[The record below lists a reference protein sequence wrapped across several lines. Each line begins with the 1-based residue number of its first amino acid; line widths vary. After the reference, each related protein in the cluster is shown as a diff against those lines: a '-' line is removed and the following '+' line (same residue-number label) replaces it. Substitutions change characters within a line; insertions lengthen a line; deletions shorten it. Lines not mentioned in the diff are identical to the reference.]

1 MLDTPRDPG
10 RNPADAHGERGVPS
24 GDDRES
30 LGWVLDELRAALD
43 GVPRALRGVGSGE
56 RPPDAAGSPQAALQA
71 LRQAGG
77 VLAMVNRPAPARIAS
92 AIEAAARAWMGPAET
107 RATPAGTAAREADE
121 ADLAAIERT
130 GRALVEHLEALAADR
145 PTPTPDHFA
154 LFVRHAEVSGPAL
167 AELRARLDDI
177 GRGLDRFY
185 RRPETRTPLHAVL
198 AQLRALDGALSVLG
212 LVDGAQAARRMHED
226 VRRLRDADA
235 AQDDVRPQDVD
246 ALGGNLDALGLLV
259 DRLGYQPALARRAF
273 VFDAATGALRAAA
286 SEAAAVDGGGAAP
299 SSPPVPVPMS
309 ASASAADMP
318 SPGTGATPADDEEE
332 DELRAIFLDEAREV
346 LGNADAAVAAL
357 AAEAADAARMTA
369 LRRAFHTLKGSARM
383 VSLTELGE
391 AAAAFEQL
399 LNTWLADQR
408 PATPELLAALRTAL
422 REFSQW
428 IDAIGAGRA
437 QDWRAAPFREAA
449 DALQGEAPATAPR
462 RAGRER
468 AARPRP
474 GEEAGLAGE
483 DGDGN
488 GNGNGDGD
496 GDGDARVVGPLR
508 IERRLHDVYLAEA
521 EVWSSDLAAEVA
533 AWAGDARRPVAASA
547 IGLAHALVGS
557 SATLGLSDLAALAR
571 SVERALQQLRRQGR
585 GTALQDAAVVAGV
598 DELRRLLHR
607 FAAGFLDAAAP
618 STLQALDAITAARTA
633 PSARATVALLPG
645 EDPFDT
651 TDAVDADLFPVFEEE
666 AVELLHQ
673 LGGALREWAR
683 QPGADAPRAFALR
696 TLHTLKG
703 GARLAGAMR
712 LGERAHRMESAI
724 ELLAR
729 RKATVTPGA
738 IDELFERFDALQ
750 SALDHLRAGAGIEGV
765 DAGAD
770 AVPAEAPSPQAAASQ
785 TVRIRTQLLDRMV
798 AQAGEV
804 VVTRS
809 RLVTGLAQMRA
820 SLGDL
825 TGNLDRLRQQLR
837 DVELQ
842 AESQMQSRL
851 AQAKDSQQGFDP
863 LEFDR
868 FTRVQELTRMMAES
882 VDDVATVQ
890 RALQKSLQGSEDA
903 LGSQARQ
910 TRELQRDLLRTRM
923 VEFESIAE
931 RLYGV
936 VRQASRDSG
945 KQVRLDIHGGS
956 TEIDR
961 GVLERMTPAFEHL
974 LRNGV
979 AHGIEDARVRERAGK
994 PPAGLIAIDL
1004 QQEGNDVAVSF
1015 RDDGGGL
1022 DVPRIA
1028 ERARA
1033 LGLVA
1038 GPARLTPDQAADFI
1052 FTPGFS
1058 TAGEVSEL
1066 SGRGIGM
1073 DVVRTSVAALG
1084 GRIETDSTPGQ
1095 GTRFKLVLPLTTAVT
1110 HVVMLRAG
1118 DATIGVPSNLVERV
1132 QRVSAD
1138 DLGAAY
1144 AGRHHVFEG
1153 EPVPFYWAGALLQAS
1168 ARSDQFAVRTHF
1180 VVVVRSAAR
1189 RVALHVDE
1197 VQGNQDV
1204 VVRNLGP
1211 QLSRLAGMAAASV
1224 LSSGAVALIYNPVAL
1239 ADVHGEAAWRLQAG
1253 DTAVTGT
1260 GPGPQAPTTPL
1271 VLVVDDSLTVRRVT
1285 QRLLQREGF
1294 RVALAADGLHALEVL
1309 RQERPDVV
1317 LSDIEMPR
1325 MDGFDLARHIRA
1337 DAALAG
1343 LPIVMITS
1351 RIAPKHREHAQRL
1364 GVNHYIGKPYAE
1376 DELLRLVRG
1385 CIPADDAGRAS

>member
-1 MLDTPRDPG
+1 MPATPLD
-10 RNPADAHGERGVPS
+10 PARSPAAAGHPVADEAR
-24 GDDRES
+24 RES
-30 LGWVLDELRAALD
+30 LGWVLDELRIALD
-43 GVPRALRGVGSGE
+43 GVVPALRQAAGGE
-56 RPPDAAGSPQAALQA
+56 RSGDAAARQAALQA
-71 LRQAGG
+71 LHQAAG
-77 VLAMVNRPAPARIAS
+77 VLTLVRRPDAARVA
-92 AIEAAARAWMGPAET
+92 AALEAAARAWIDRADAAAT
-107 RATPAGTAAREADE
+107 RDASTADAGLD
-121 ADLAAIERT
+121 AIERIA
-130 GRALVEHLEALAADR
+130 RALVGHLEAAVADR
-145 PTPTPDHFA
+145 AIPAPDHFA
-154 LFVRHAEVSGPAL
+154 LFTLFAEVSRPAL
-167 AELRARLDDI
+167 AELRERLDGI

-185 RRPETRTPLHAVL
+185 RRPETRTPLHAVV
-198 AQLRALDGALSVLG
+198 AQLDELEAALSVLG
-212 LVDGAQAARRMHED
+212 LADGAHAARRMHAD
-226 VRRLRDADA
+226 VRGLLAADA

-259 DRLGYQPALARRAF
+259 DMLGHQPELARRAF
-273 VFDAATGALRAAA
+273 AFDAAAGELRALSSDAATDEATGAPSAAA
-286 SEAAAVDGGGAAP
+286 STSTGTGEAADSGAGAAP
-299 SSPPVPVPMS
+299 
-309 ASASAADMP
+309 
-318 SPGTGATPADDEEE
+318 DDE
-332 DELRAIFLDEAREV
+332 DAELLAIFLDEAREV
-346 LGNADAAVAAL
+346 LRNAGDAAAAL
-357 AAEAADAARMTA
+357 AADAADTARMTM

-383 VSLTELGE
+383 VALTELGE
-391 AAAAFEQL
+391 AAAAFEQV

-408 PATPELLAALRTAL
+408 PATPVLLAAIGTAL
-422 REFSQW
+422 GEFAEW
-428 IDAIGAGRA
+428 IDAIRTGRA
-437 QDWRAAPFREAA
+437 QDWRAAPFRHAA
-449 DALQGEAPATAPR
+449 DALKGEVPGATPQDVLAAPR

-468 AARPRP
+468 PSSRAQADD
-474 GEEAGLAGE
+474 A
-483 DGDGN
+483 DGDV
-488 GNGNGDGD
+488 
-496 GDGDARVVGPLR
+496 RVVGPLR
-508 IERRLHDVYLAEA
+508 IDRKLHDVYLAEA
-521 EVWSSDLAAEVA
+521 EAWSGALAAEVA
-533 AWAGDARRPVAASA
+533 AWAGDPRQPVAASA

-557 SATLGLSDLAALAR
+557 SATLGLRDLSDLAR
-571 SVERALQQLRRQGR
+571 RVERALQQLRRQGR

-607 FAAGFLDAAAP
+607 FAAGFLDAPAPATRRALDDLVAQAAP
-618 STLQALDAITAARTA
+618 
-633 PSARATVALLPG
+633 ARAAVPPLPG
-645 EDPFDT
+645 DDPFDA

-683 QPGADAPRAFALR
+683 QPGADAPRASALR

-729 RKATVTPGA
+729 GKGVAAPAA
-738 IDELFERFDALQ
+738 IEELFERFDALQ
-750 SALDHLRAGAGIEGV
+750 SALDHLRAGGGV
-765 DAGAD
+765 PGPEGAD
-770 AVPAEAPSPQAAASQ
+770 ASADPGTGEGPAPHATTAGQ

-809 RLVTGLAQMRA
+809 RLVTGLAQMRV
-820 SLGDL
+820 SLGEL

-842 AESQMQSRL
+842 AESRMQSRL

-974 LRNGV
+974 LRNCV
-979 AHGIEDARVRERAGK
+979 AHGIEGARVRERAGK

-1022 DVPRIA
+1022 DVARIA

-1033 LGLVA
+1033 LGLVGA
-1038 GPARLTPDQAADFI
+1038 QARLTSDQAADFI

-1058 TAGEVSEL
+1058 TAGAVSEL

-1110 HVVMLRAG
+1110 HVVMVRAG
-1118 DATIGVPSNLVERV
+1118 DTTIGVPSNLVERV
-1132 QRVSAD
+1132 QRASAD
-1138 DLGAAY
+1138 DLTVAY
-1144 AGRHHVFEG
+1144 AERHHVFEG
-1153 EPVPFYWAGALLQAS
+1153 ERVPFYWAGALLQSS
-1168 ARSDQFAVRTHF
+1168 ARSDPFAARTHF

-1239 ADVHGEAAWRLQAG
+1239 ADVHGEAAWHLQSG
-1253 DTAVTGT
+1253 DAAAHGI
-1260 GPGPQAPTTPL
+1260 GLDPSQPTTPL

-1294 RVALAADGLHALEVL
+1294 RVALAADGLQALELL
-1309 RQERPDVV
+1309 RRERPAVV

-1337 DAALAG
+1337 EAALAG
-1343 LPIVMITS
+1343 LPIIMITS

-1376 DELLRLVRG
+1376 DELLLLVRSCVASG
-1385 CIPADDAGRAS
+1385 AGDVVGA

>member
-1 MLDTPRDPG
+1 MVDSTQDPSRQPSASAGPRDP
-10 RNPADAHGERGVPS
+10 AAIL
-24 GDDRES
+24 RES
-30 LGWVLDELRAALD
+30 LGWVLDEIRAALD
-43 GVPRALRGVGSGE
+43 GVVAALRPGTPGRKAGE
-56 RPPDAAGSPQAALQA
+56 QTEALRA

-77 VLAMVNRPAPARIAS
+77 VLTMVEQPEPARVVAAMEI
-92 AIEAAARAWMGPAET
+92 AARAWIDRVEAPGSPA
-107 RATPAGTAAREADE
+107 AGAGLE
-121 ADLAAIERT
+121 AIERT
-130 GRALVEHLEALAADR
+130 GRLLVEHLEALATDR
-145 PTPTPDHFA
+145 AAPALDHFA
-154 LFVRHAEVSGPAL
+154 LFERFAEVGAPAL
-167 AELRARLDDI
+167 AELRERLDDI

-185 RRPETRTPLHAVL
+185 RRPETRTPLHAVV
-198 AQLRALDGALSVLG
+198 AQLRDLGDALSVLG
-212 LVDGAQAARRMHED
+212 LVDGARAARRMHDD
-226 VRRLRDADA
+226 VRRLLTADA
-235 AQDDVRPQDVD
+235 AQDDPRPQDVD
-246 ALGGNLDALGLLV
+246 ALGASLDALGLLV
-259 DRLGYQPALARRAF
+259 DMLGYQPELARRAF
-273 VFDAATGALRAAA
+273 VFDAATGELRAPPATTPVAA
-286 SEAAAVDGGGAAP
+286 TASPAP
-299 SSPPVPVPMS
+299 SSGGDGAGSGRGDAVTTGDR
-309 ASASAADMP
+309 AD
-318 SPGTGATPADDEEE
+318 AVEDDEEA
-332 DELRAIFLDEAREV
+332 ELRAIFLDEARGV
-346 LGNADAAVAAL
+346 LRQAGDAVAAL
-357 AAEAADAARMTA
+357 AAEAADTARMTA

-383 VSLTELGE
+383 VALTALGE

-408 PATPELLAALRTAL
+408 PATPELLDAIRAAL
-422 REFSQW
+422 REFAQW
-428 IDAIGAGRA
+428 IDAIEAQRA
-437 QDWRAAPFREAA
+437 QDWRSEPFRRAA
-449 DALQGEAPATAPR
+449 DALKGDSADASANDALATPR
-462 RAGRER
+462 RAARER
-468 AARPRP
+468 PSRSRVETAV
-474 GEEAGLAGE
+474 
-483 DGDGN
+483 DD
-488 GNGNGDGD
+488 DI
-496 GDGDARVVGPLR
+496 RVVGPLR
-508 IERRLHDVYLAEA
+508 IDRRLHDVYLAEA
-521 EVWSSDLAAEVA
+521 DGWSNELVAEIA
-533 AWAGDARRPVAASA
+533 AWAGDPRQPVAPST
-547 IGLAHALVGS
+547 IGLAHALIGS
-557 SATLGLSDLAALAR
+557 SATIGLSDLSELAR
-571 SVERALQQLRRQGR
+571 LVERVLQQLRRQGR
-585 GTALQDAAVVAGV
+585 GTAVQDAAVVAGV
-598 DELRRLLHR
+598 DELRRLLDR
-607 FAAGFLDAAAP
+607 FAAGFVDAPAP
-618 STLQALDAITAARTA
+618 ATLRALGDVLAQA
-633 PSARATVALLPG
+633 PPARAVVPLLPG
-645 EDPFDT
+645 EDAFDT

-683 QPGADAPRAFALR
+683 QPGADGPRASALR

-724 ELLAR
+724 ELAVR
-729 RKATVTPGA
+729 QKRVAGPAA
-738 IDELFERFDALQ
+738 IEELFERFDALQ
-750 SALDHLRAGAGIEGV
+750 SALDQLRAGGGGAPAEGV
-765 DAGAD
+765 DAPVDSAT
-770 AVPAEAPSPQAAASQ
+770 EAASPHAAASQ

-809 RLVTGLAQMRA
+809 RLVTGLAQMRL
-820 SLGDL
+820 SLGEL

-923 VEFESIAE
+923 VDFESIAE

-956 TEIDR
+956 IEIDR

-974 LRNGV
+974 LRNCV
-979 AHGIEDARVRERAGK
+979 AHGIEDGRLRERTGK

-1022 DVPRIA
+1022 DVERIA
-1028 ERARA
+1028 ERARS
-1033 LGLVA
+1033 LGLA
-1038 GPARLTPDQAADFI
+1038 GAQGRLTTGQAADFI

-1058 TAGEVSEL
+1058 TAGQISEL

-1084 GRIETDSTPGQ
+1084 GRIEIDSTPGQ
-1095 GTRFKLVLPLTTAVT
+1095 GTCFKLVLPLTTAVT

-1118 DATIGVPSNLVERV
+1118 DTTIGVPSNLVERV

-1138 DLGAAY
+1138 DLAAAY
-1144 AGRHHVFEG
+1144 AERRHAFEG
-1153 EPVPFYWAGALLQAS
+1153 ESVPFYWAGALLQSS

-1180 VVVVRSAAR
+1180 VVVMRSAAR

-1211 QLSRLAGMAAASV
+1211 QLSRLAGMVAASV

-1239 ADVHGEAAWRLQAG
+1239 ADVHGEAAWRLQSG
-1253 DTAVTGT
+1253 DQAV
-1260 GPGPQAPTTPL
+1260 PGQGQDPSQPTTPL

-1294 RVALAADGLHALEVL
+1294 RVALAADGLQALEIL
-1309 RQERPDVV
+1309 RQERPAVM

-1325 MDGFDLARHIRA
+1325 MDGFDLARQIRA
-1337 DAALAG
+1337 DATLAG
-1343 LPIVMITS
+1343 LPIIMITS

-1364 GVNHYIGKPYAE
+1364 GVNHYIGKPYGE
-1376 DELLRLVRG
+1376 EELLALVRG
-1385 CIPADDAGRAS
+1385 YADGTMASGPEAMRPDGSRSIGASRHETTGSGRT

>member
-1 MLDTPRDPG
+1 MAGTPPVPATSHDSARSLDAAGPSV
-10 RNPADAHGERGVPS
+10 ADAAR
-24 GDDRES
+24 RES
-30 LGWVLDELRAALD
+30 LGWVLDELRIALD
-43 GVPRALRGVGSGE
+43 GVGPALRQAASGE
-56 RPPDAAGSPQAALQA
+56 SAGDTAARRPALQA
-71 LRQAGG
+71 LHQAIG
-77 VLAMVNRPAPARIAS
+77 VLTLVQRPDAS
-92 AIEAAARAWMGPAET
+92 RVAAALEAAARSWIDRADAV
-107 RATPAGTAAREADE
+107 ATPDQPVADAGLD
-121 ADLAAIERT
+121 AIERT
-130 GRALVEHLEALAADR
+130 ARALIEHLDAAVADR
-145 PTPTPDHFA
+145 ATPPPDHFA
-154 LFVRHAEVSGPAL
+154 LFAQFTDVSRPAL
-167 AELRARLDDI
+167 AELRERLDDI

-185 RRPETRTPLHAVL
+185 RRPETRTPLHAVV
-198 AQLRALDGALSVLG
+198 ARLDDLDAALSVLG
-212 LVDGAQAARRMHED
+212 LADGALAARRMRED
-226 VRRLRDADA
+226 VRRLLAADA

-259 DRLGYQPALARRAF
+259 DMLGHQPALARRAF
-273 VFDAATGALRAAA
+273 AFDATAGELRAPS
-286 SEAAAVDGGGAAP
+286 SEAAPDEASGSPSPAASTPTGTGAAADSGAGAAP
-299 SSPPVPVPMS
+299 
-309 ASASAADMP
+309 
-318 SPGTGATPADDEEE
+318 DDE
-332 DELRAIFLDEAREV
+332 DAELLAIFLDEAREV
-346 LGNADAAVAAL
+346 LRNADDAAAAL
-357 AAEAADAARMTA
+357 AAEAADTARMTV

-383 VSLTELGE
+383 VALTELGE
-391 AAAAFEQL
+391 AAAAFEQV

-408 PATPELLAALRTAL
+408 PATSELLAAIGTAL
-422 REFSQW
+422 GEFAEW
-428 IDAIGAGRA
+428 IEAVRTGRA
-437 QDWRAAPFREAA
+437 QDWRAAPFRHAA
-449 DALQGEAPATAPR
+449 DALKGEVPGATPQDVLAAPR
-462 RAGRER
+462 RAARER
-468 AARPRP
+468 PSSRAQAD
-474 GEEAGLAGE
+474 
-483 DGDGN
+483 DGDD
-488 GNGNGDGD
+488 DGD
-496 GDGDARVVGPLR
+496 VRVVGSLR
-508 IERRLHDVYLAEA
+508 IDRRLHDVYLAEA
-521 EVWSSDLAAEVA
+521 EVWSGALAAEVA
-533 AWAGDARRPVAASA
+533 AWAGDPRQPVAAST

-557 SATLGLSDLAALAR
+557 SATIGLQDLSDLAR

-607 FAAGFLDAAAP
+607 FAAGFLDTPAP
-618 STLQALDAITAARTA
+618 DARRALDDLVAQAVPAR
-633 PSARATVALLPG
+633 SAVPLLPG
-645 EDPFDT
+645 DDPFDT

-683 QPGADAPRAFALR
+683 QPGADAPRASALR

-724 ELLAR
+724 ELLVRQKGPVAP
-729 RKATVTPGA
+729 AA
-738 IDELFERFDALQ
+738 IEELFERFDALQ
-750 SALDHLRAGAGIEGV
+750 SALDHLRAGGGAPGPE
-765 DAGAD
+765 GAD
-770 AVPAEAPSPQAAASQ
+770 ASANAGTGETPASHAAAAGQS
-785 TVRIRTQLLDRMV
+785 VRIRTQLLDRMV

-804 VVTRS
+804 VVSRS
-809 RLVTGLAQMRA
+809 RLVTGLAQMRV
-820 SLGDL
+820 SLGEL

-851 AQAKDSQQGFDP
+851 AQAKDSKQGFDP

-936 VRQASRDSG
+936 VRQASRDTG

-974 LRNGV
+974 LRNCV
-979 AHGIEDARVRERAGK
+979 AHGIESAHVRERAGK

-1004 QQEGNDVAVSF
+1004 QQEGNDVGVSF

-1022 DVPRIA
+1022 DVARIA

-1033 LGLVA
+1033 LGLVGA
-1038 GPARLTPDQAADFI
+1038 QARLTNDQAADFI

-1058 TAGEVSEL
+1058 TAGAVSEL

-1110 HVVMLRAG
+1110 HVVMVRAG
-1118 DATIGVPSNLVERV
+1118 DTTIGVPSNLVERV
-1132 QRVSAD
+1132 QRASAD
-1138 DLGAAY
+1138 DLTVAY
-1144 AGRHHVFEG
+1144 AERHHVFEG
-1153 EPVPFYWAGALLQAS
+1153 ERVPFYWAGALLQSS
-1168 ARSDQFAVRTHF
+1168 ARSDPFVARTHF
-1180 VVVVRSAAR
+1180 IVVVRSAAR

-1239 ADVHGEAAWRLQAG
+1239 ADVHGEAAWHLQSG
-1253 DTAVTGT
+1253 DAAAHGI
-1260 GPGPQAPTTPL
+1260 GLDPSQPTTPL

-1294 RVALAADGLHALEVL
+1294 RVALAADGLQALELL
-1309 RQERPDVV
+1309 RRERPAVV

-1325 MDGFDLARHIRA
+1325 MDGFDLTRHIRA
-1337 DAALAG
+1337 EAALAG
-1343 LPIVMITS
+1343 LPIIMITS

-1364 GVNHYIGKPYAE
+1364 GVNHYIGKPYGE
-1376 DELLRLVRG
+1376 DELLLLVRSCVANG
-1385 CIPADDAGRAS
+1385 AGDVGPTS

>member
-1 MLDTPRDPG
+1 MRRSRCWASSTARTPRDACATTSGACWRPTPRRTTCG
-10 RNPADAHGERGVPS
+10 RRTSTPSAATSTRSACWSTCSATSRNWRGAPSPSMRRPASCGRCRRRRRRTGLPARP
-24 GDDRES
+24 
-30 LGWVLDELRAALD
+30 
-43 GVPRALRGVGSGE
+43 VPRR
-56 RPPDAAGSPQAALQA
+56 R
-71 LRQAGG
+71 R
-77 VLAMVNRPAPARIAS
+77 
-92 AIEAAARAWMGPAET
+92 
-107 RATPAGTAAREADE
+107 RATPAQRPDPMPAR
-121 ADLAAIERT
+121 
-130 GRALVEHLEALAADR
+130 R
-145 PTPTPDHFA
+145 PTTRMPNCSPSSST
-154 LFVRHAEVSGPAL
+154 R
-167 AELRARLDDI
+167 RARCCAMPATPP
-177 GRGLDRFY
+177 
-185 RRPETRTPLHAVL
+185 RPWPPTLP
-198 AQLRALDGALSVLG
+198 LSVG
-212 LVDGAQAARRMHED
+212 KARRSTVM
-226 VRRLRDADA
+226 
-235 AQDDVRPQDVD
+235 
-246 ALGGNLDALGLLV
+246 
-259 DRLGYQPALARRAF
+259 RA
-273 VFDAATGALRAAA
+273 VSAA
-286 SEAAAVDGGGAAP
+286 S
-299 SSPPVPVPMS
+299 
-309 ASASAADMP
+309 
-318 SPGTGATPADDEEE
+318 
-332 DELRAIFLDEAREV
+332 
-346 LGNADAAVAAL
+346 
-357 AAEAADAARMTA
+357 
-369 LRRAFHTLKGSARM
+369 
-383 VSLTELGE
+383 
-391 AAAAFEQL
+391 AAFEQV

-408 PATPELLAALRTAL
+408 PATSELLAAIATAL
-422 REFSQW
+422 SEFAEW
-428 IDAIGAGRA
+428 IDAIRDGRA
-437 QDWRAAPFREAA
+437 QAWRAAPFRHAA
-449 DALQGEAPATAPR
+449 DALKGEVPGATPQDVLTAPR
-462 RAGRER
+462 RAARER
-468 AARPRP
+468 PSARPRI
-474 GEEAGLAGE
+474 GEVGDDA
-483 DGDGN
+483 DGDI
-488 GNGNGDGD
+488 
-496 GDGDARVVGPLR
+496 RMVGPLR
-508 IERRLHDVYLAEA
+508 IDRRLHDVFLAEA
-521 EVWSSDLAAEVA
+521 EAWSGALAAEVA
-533 AWAGDARRPVAASA
+533 AWAGDARQPVAAST

-557 SATLGLSDLAALAR
+557 SATLGLRDLSDLAR
-571 SVERALQQLRRQGR
+571 HIERALQQLRRQGR

-607 FAAGFLDAAAP
+607 FAAGFLDVPAP
-618 STLQALDAITAARTA
+618 ATWQALDDLVAQTA
-633 PSARATVALLPG
+633 PARAVVAPLPG

-683 QPGADAPRAFALR
+683 QPGADAPRASALR

-724 ELLAR
+724 ELLGGG
-729 RKATVTPGA
+729 KGA
-738 IDELFERFDALQ
+738 AAPAAIEALFERFDALQ
-750 SALDHLRAGAGIEGV
+750 SALDPLRAG
-765 DAGAD
+765 GAIAD
-770 AVPAEAPSPQAAASQ
+770 GPAEAVADTSAPPVAAATSQ

-809 RLVTGLAQMRA
+809 RLVTGLAQMRV
-820 SLGDL
+820 SLGEL

-974 LRNGV
+974 LRNCV
-979 AHGIEDARVRERAGK
+979 AHGIESAHVRERAGK

-1004 QQEGNDVAVSF
+1004 QQEGNDVAVGF

-1022 DVPRIA
+1022 DVARIA

-1033 LGLVA
+1033 LGLVGA
-1038 GPARLTPDQAADFI
+1038 QARLTSDQAADFI

-1118 DATIGVPSNLVERV
+1118 DTTIGVPSNLVERV
-1132 QRVSAD
+1132 QRASAD
-1138 DLGAAY
+1138 DLTVAY
-1144 AGRHHVFEG
+1144 AERHHVFEG
-1153 EPVPFYWAGALLQAS
+1153 ERVPFYWAGALLQSS
-1168 ARSDQFAVRTHF
+1168 ARSEPFAARTHF

-1211 QLSRLAGMAAASV
+1211 QLSRLAGMVAASV

-1239 ADVHGEAAWRLQAG
+1239 ADVHGEAAWHLQSG
-1253 DTAVTGT
+1253 DAAAHGI
-1260 GPGPQAPTTPL
+1260 GLDPSQPTTPL

-1294 RVALAADGLHALEVL
+1294 RVALAADGLQALEFL
-1309 RQERPDVV
+1309 RRERPAVV

-1337 DAALAG
+1337 EAALAG
-1343 LPIVMITS
+1343 LPIIMITS

-1364 GVNHYIGKPYAE
+1364 GVNHYIGKPYGE
-1376 DELLRLVRG
+1376 DELLLLVRSCVASG
-1385 CIPADDAGRAS
+1385 AGDVGRAS